1 MVRGSRCWISYH
13 GASAPFFEVDAM
25 KVNYLD
31 VLLVAVCACGFLYTL
46 LIMAGWI

>member
-1 MVRGSRCWISYH
+1 
-13 GASAPFFEVDAM
+13 M

-46 LIMAGWI
+46 LLMLEVLQ